1 MMLKSADGMWAEHD
15 AHAGQDVAR
24 DDPGIGGTA
33 NGRVRLRGPVE
44 RSHSLPSRRQLAS
57 DVVNR

>member
-1 MMLKSADGMWAEHD
+1 MMLKLADGMWAEHD

-33 NGRVRLRGPVE
+33 NGRV
-44 RSHSLPSRRQLAS
+44 
-57 DVVNR
+57 